1 MAVQFQSE
9 EWAKEVTNALQSNE
23 TVTAAAK
30 GQTVAIAFVTTDAPG
45 GGEVKTFLKISE
57 GVPEV
62 GLGDVDGPEATIN
75 QTYETAVAID
85 KGELNSQNAF
95 MQGKLKITG
104 NVMKLM
110 QMQGFIQAVGPA
122 TAGIERTY

>member
-1 MAVQFQSE
+1 MAVKFQSE

-23 TVTAAAK
+23 TVTNAAK
-30 GQTVAIAFVTTDAPG
+30 GQNVAIQFVTTDAPG
-45 GGEVKTFLKISE
+45 GGEVKTFLRIVDGS
-57 GVPEV
+57 PEV
-62 GLGDVDGPEATIN
+62 GLGEVDGPEATIN

-95 MQGKLKITG
+95 MQGKLKIQG

-110 QMQGFIQAVGPA
+110 QLQGFIQAVGPA
-122 TAGIERTY
+122 TAGIEREY